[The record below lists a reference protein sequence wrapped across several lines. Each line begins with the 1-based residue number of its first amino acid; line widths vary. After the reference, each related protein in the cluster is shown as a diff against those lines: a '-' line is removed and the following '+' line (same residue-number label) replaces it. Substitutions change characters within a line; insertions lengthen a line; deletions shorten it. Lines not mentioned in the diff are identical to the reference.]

1 MAKYKCQN
9 PECGHSWES
18 DQIPV
23 ECPKCFQGNFV
34 KTGSD
39 TKWKKWGGIAA
50 GVIILLII
58 LVKCIPCGK
67 TKVTANADMSRCKL
81 TVKITGKHSKEYKIT
96 LRKNGAVY
104 GEVTKKETATFSDLE
119 GTYNLDVKFEGKGKI
134 PKIKKPYQRIFTFV
148 QPAAAPKTPEI
159 KDLPHNPPRLTK
171 SIKEYTVTVKTE
183 ESIVPLSETE
193 FSKDGIHWQ
202 RDAKFAHLPAGTY
215 TFTVRNIR
223 DKSLQDSKTKILE
236 PFVSTPPP
244 TKEQLQRLLQR
255 LLDGIANQNA
265 GDKDSFDAYQIGKV
279 TGIENIST
287 GDDLSTY
294 VYIKQQPVQV
304 VDINVDDGG
313 TVVVLKVKRK

>member
-50 GVIILLII
+50 GAIILLII
-58 LVKCIPCGK
+58 LVKIIDSR

-202 RDAKFAHLPAGTY
+202 RDAKFEHLPAGTY

-223 DKSLQDSKTKILE
+223 DKSLQDSKTKILD

-244 TKEQLQRLLQR
+244 TKEQLQRLL
-255 LLDGIANQNA
+255 DDIAKQDFNA
-265 GDKDSFDAYQIGKV
+265 KKNFDDYNIQKV
-279 TGIENIST
+279 TGIE
-287 GDDLSTY
+287 Y
-294 VYIKQQPVQV
+294 
-304 VDINVDDGG
+304 VDDGDELSMHVYNQKQQVQVIG
-313 TVVVLKVKRK
+313 LEVDGSGCIVKLQVKEK